1 MYYNKV
7 MCSALDCE
15 DKSDEELVVLTLRNR
30 ECFVC
35 IINRYEKKL
44 LRYMKRISN
53 MPEEELQD
61 ILQETF
67 IKAYYNLNNFDSD
80 LKFSSWVYRIA
91 HNSIIDAHRKNKIR
105 PQGNLVDIED
115 NLLQNIASDTNV
127 LKEVDQKYVRKNIE
141 DALENMEQKY
151 QEVLILKFFEEKD
164 YKEISDILKKPMGT
178 VATLLNRAKK
188 KLKEEIIRQGTNPY
202 QL

>member
-1 MYYNKV
+1 

-15 DKSDEELVVLTLRNR
+15 DKSDEELVVLTLQNR

-35 IINRYEKKL
+35 IINRYENKL

-127 LKEVDQKYVRKNIE
+127 LKEVDQKYIRKNIE

-151 QEVLILKFFEEKD
+151 REVLVLKFFEEKD

-178 VATLLNRAKK
+178 VATLLNRAKR
-188 KLKEEIIRQGTNPY
+188 KLKEEIIKQGTNPY
-202 QL
+202 QS

>member
-1 MYYNKV
+1 

-15 DKSDEELVVLTLRNR
+15 DKSDEELVVLTLQNR

-35 IINRYEKKL
+35 IINRYENKL

-115 NLLQNIASDTNV
+115 SLLQNIASDTNV
-127 LKEVDQKYVRKNIE
+127 LKEVDQKYIRKNIE

-151 QEVLILKFFEEKD
+151 REVLVLKFFEEKD

-188 KLKEEIIRQGTNPY
+188 KLKEEIIKQGTNPY
-202 QL
+202 QS

>member
-1 MYYNKV
+1 

-15 DKSDEELVVLTLRNR
+15 DKSDEELVVLTLQNR
-30 ECFVC
+30 ECFAC
-35 IINRYEKKL
+35 IINRYENKL

-127 LKEVDQKYVRKNIE
+127 LKEVDQKYIRKNIE

-151 QEVLILKFFEEKD
+151 REVLVLKFFEEKD

-188 KLKEEIIRQGTNPY
+188 KLKEEIIKQGTNPY
-202 QL
+202 QS

>member
-1 MYYNKV
+1 
-7 MCSALDCE
+7 
-15 DKSDEELVVLTLRNR
+15 
-30 ECFVC
+30 
-35 IINRYEKKL
+35 
-44 LRYMKRISN
+44 

-115 NLLQNIASDTNV
+115 SLLQNIASDTNV
-127 LKEVDQKYVRKNIE
+127 LKEVDQKYIRKNIE

-151 QEVLILKFFEEKD
+151 REVLVLKFFEEKD

-188 KLKEEIIRQGTNPY
+188 KLKEEIIKQGTNPY
-202 QL
+202 QS

>member
-1 MYYNKV
+1 

-15 DKSDEELVVLTLRNR
+15 DKSDEELVVLTLQNK

-53 MPEEELQD
+53 IPEEELQD

-80 LKFSSWVYRIA
+80 LKFSSWIYRIA
-91 HNSIIDAHRKNKIR
+91 HNSIIDTHRKNKIR

-115 NLLQNIASDTNV
+115 NLLQNIASNTNV

-202 QL
+202 QP